1 MIEARHPLGLALVT
15 AAAATLLSGCAAAV
29 IAAPL
34 AAGAGVMRA
43 SQQDRPAKRARRQA
57 QQQAPQPG
65 QVLTAPDGSKVQITN
80 LTALPRPDGA
90 PGAPVPPGGAAPSGM
105 QYLYGSGEAAA
116 LSMQAWQALWNYLK
130 VEIGYRRDKTQI
142 RSVVLAPGSTL
153 DNPRFETCGKRP
165 MAVVLDIDE
174 TALLNLGYE
183 RDEALRGGSYDAARW
198 SRWEQSGADKVAAV
212 PGAAEALAA
221 ARREGFTVIFNSNR
235 SAASAAQ
242 TAAALDHAGLGPAE
256 LFDTLWLRG
265 EGEPSGKDARRQKI
279 AQRFCV
285 VAMAGDQL
293 GDFSDLFNAPEASVL
308 ARRNSVGGTLLAPL
322 WGAGWF
328 MLPNPVYGTGLKGG
342 VDEIFPADARWTD
355 PAPGPAT
362 PANRTP

>member
-1 MIEARHPLGLALVT
+1 MTATRLPAGFAL
-15 AAAATLLSGCAAAV
+15 AAAGGILLSGCAAAV

-34 AAGAGVMRA
+34 AAGAGVLKA
-43 SQQDRPAKRARRQA
+43 GKQDRPSRRERAR
-57 QQQAPQPG
+57 QQALPAPKPG
-65 QVLTAPDGSKVQITN
+65 QVYTAPDGSKVQLTT
-80 LTALPRPDGA
+80 LTALP
-90 PGAPVPPGGAAPSGM
+90 PPTGAAATPAVPTGNAPPGM

-116 LSMQAWQALWNYLK
+116 LSMQAYQALWNYLK
-130 VEIGYRRDKTQI
+130 NEIGYRRDKTQI

-153 DNPRFETCGKRP
+153 DNPRFDTCGKRP
-165 MAVVLDIDE
+165 LAVVLDVDE

-183 RDEALRGGSYDAARW
+183 HDEAARGGTYDAARW
-198 SRWEQSGADKVAAV
+198 SRWEQTGADKVAAV

-235 SAASAAQ
+235 SAASAVQ
-242 TAAALDHAGLGPAE
+242 TAAAIEHAGLGPAA

-265 EGEPSGKDARRQKI
+265 EGETSGKDARRQKI
-279 AQRFCV
+279 AQRYCV

-293 GDFSDLFNAPEASVL
+293 GDFSDLFNAPDAPVA

-342 VDEIFPADARWTD
+342 LDDIFPPDARWTD
-355 PAPGPAT
+355 PGAT
-362 PANRTP
+362 P

>member
-1 MIEARHPLGLALVT
+1 MIATRLPAGLALAS
-15 AAAATLLSGCAAAV
+15 AAAISLSGCAAAV
-29 IAAPL
+29 VAAPRM
-34 AAGAGVMRA
+34 AGAGVLKA
-43 SQQDRPAKRARRQA
+43 SKQDRPSKRDRKRAQQQQ

-65 QVLTAPDGSKVQITN
+65 EIFTAPDGSKVQVTS
-80 LTALPRPDGA
+80 LTALPPPTGA
-90 PGAPVPPGGAAPSGM
+90 PAAPPASGGNTPAGM

-116 LSMQAWQALWNYLK
+116 LSLQAYQALWNYLK
-130 VEIGYRRDKTQI
+130 VEIGYRRDKSQI

-153 DNPRFETCGKRP
+153 DNPRFEACGKRP
-165 MAVVLDIDE
+165 MAVVLDVDE

-183 RDEALRGGSYDAARW
+183 RDEAARGGSYDAARW
-198 SRWEQSGADKVAAV
+198 SRWEQTGADKVAAV

-235 SAASAAQ
+235 SVASAAQ
-242 TAAALDHAGLGPAE
+242 TAAALDHAGLGPAD

-279 AQRFCV
+279 AQRYCV

-293 GDFSDLFNAPEASVL
+293 GDFSDLFNAPDAPVL
-308 ARRNSVGGTLLAPL
+308 SRRNSVGGTLLAPL

-342 VDEIFPADARWTD
+342 VDDIFPPDTRWTD
-355 PAPGPAT
+355 PGVAP
-362 PANRTP
+362 R

>member
-1 MIEARHPLGLALVT
+1 MTGLRPAVGVAI
-15 AAAATLLSGCAAAV
+15 AAASAMLLSGCAAAMV
-29 IAAPL
+29 AAPV
-34 AAGAGVMRA
+34 AAGAGVLKA
-43 SQQDRPAKRARRQA
+43 SKQDRPSKRDRRRA
-57 QQQAPQPG
+57 AQQAPKPG
-65 QVLTAPDGSKVQITN
+65 QVFTAPDGSKVQVTT
-80 LTALPRPDGA
+80 LTVLPRPDGA
-90 PGAPVPPGGAAPSGM
+90 AGGAASGAPAGM

-116 LSMQAWQALWNYLK
+116 LSIQAYQALWNYLK
-130 VEIGYRRDKTQI
+130 NEIGYRRDKSQV

-174 TALLNLGYE
+174 TVLLNLGYE
-183 RDEALRGGSYDAARW
+183 RDEAARGGGYDAARW
-198 SRWEQSGADKVAAV
+198 RRWEQSGADKVAAV

-242 TAAALDHAGLGPAE
+242 TAAALDHAGLGPAT

-265 EGEPSGKDARRQKI
+265 EGEPGGKDARRQKI
-279 AQRFCV
+279 AQRYCV

-293 GDFSDLFNAPEASVL
+293 GDFSDLFNAADAPVA

-342 VDEIFPADARWTD
+342 LDEIFPPEAVWTD
-355 PAPGPAT
+355 PGAAP
-362 PANRTP
+362 R

>member
-1 MIEARHPLGLALVT
+1 
-15 AAAATLLSGCAAAV
+15 
-29 IAAPL
+29 
-34 AAGAGVMRA
+34 
-43 SQQDRPAKRARRQA
+43 
-57 QQQAPQPG
+57 
-65 QVLTAPDGSKVQITN
+65 
-80 LTALPRPDGA
+80 
-90 PGAPVPPGGAAPSGM
+90 M
-105 QYLYGSGEAAA
+105 QFLYGSGEAAA
-116 LSMQAWQALWNYLK
+116 LSLQAYQALWNYLK
-130 VEIGYRRDKTQI
+130 VEIGYRRDKTQV

-153 DNPRFETCGKRP
+153 DNPRFEPCGKRP

-183 RDEALRGGSYDAARW
+183 RDEASRGGSYDAARW
-198 SRWEQSGADKVAAV
+198 ARWEQSGADQVAAV

-242 TAAALDHAGLGPAE
+242 TAAALDHAGLGPAA

-279 AQRFCV
+279 AQRFCI

-293 GDFSDLFNAPEASVL
+293 GDFSDLFNAPDAPVA

-342 VDEIFPADARWTD
+342 VDEIFPPDARWVD
-355 PAPGPAT
+355 PEEKK
-362 PANRTP
+362 

>member
-1 MIEARHPLGLALVT
+1 VSQARLPAGLALA
-15 AAAATLLSGCAAAV
+15 AAAATVLSGCAAAV

-34 AAGAGVMRA
+34 AAGAGVYKSA
-43 SQQDRPAKRARRQA
+43 QDRPSKRERRRAQA
-57 QQQAPQPG
+57 SAPKPG
-65 QVLTAPDGSKVQITN
+65 QTFTAPDGSKVQITT
-80 LTALPRPDGA
+80 LTALPPPSGVAAARAGGA
-90 PGAPVPPGGAAPSGM
+90 PAGM

-116 LSMQAWQALWNYLK
+116 LSIQAYQALWNYLK
-130 VEIGYRRDKTQI
+130 VEIGYRRDKGQV

-153 DNPRFETCGKRP
+153 DNPRFELCGKRP
-165 MAVVLDIDE
+165 MAVVLDVDE

-183 RDEALRGGSYDAARW
+183 RDEATRSAAYDAARW
-198 SRWEQSGADKVAAV
+198 TRWEQTGADKVAAV

-235 SAASAAQ
+235 SVASAAQ
-242 TAAALDHAGLGPAE
+242 TAAAIDHAGLGPAA

-265 EGEPSGKDARRQKI
+265 EGEPSGKDARRAKI
-279 AQRFCV
+279 AQRYCI

-293 GDFSDLFNAPEASVL
+293 GDFSDLFNDPHAPVL
-308 ARRNSVGGTLLAPL
+308 ARRNSVEGTLLAPL

-342 VDEIFPADARWTD
+342 VDDIFPPDARWTD
-355 PAPGPAT
+355 PEEKK
-362 PANRTP
+362 

>member
-1 MIEARHPLGLALVT
+1 VT
-15 AAAATLLSGCAAAV
+15 AARLPAGFVLAAAGAVLLSGCAAAV

-34 AAGAGVMRA
+34 AAGAGVLRA
-43 SQQDRPAKRARRQA
+43 GKQDRPSKRQRA
-57 QQQAPQPG
+57 QTQPAPKPKPG
-65 QVLTAPDGSKVQITN
+65 QVYTAPDGSTVQV
-80 LTALPRPDGA
+80 TALNALP
-90 PGAPVPPGGAAPSGM
+90 PPGGAVPTANAPPGM

-116 LSMQAWQALWNYLK
+116 LSMQAYQALWTYLK
-130 VEIGYRRDKTQI
+130 NEIGYRRDKAQI

-153 DNPRFETCGKRP
+153 DNPRFDICGKRP
-165 MAVVLDIDE
+165 LAIVLDLDE

-183 RDEALRGGSYDAARW
+183 RDEAVRGGAYDAARW
-198 SRWEQSGADKVAAV
+198 SRWEQTGADKVAAV

-235 SAASAAQ
+235 SAASAVQ
-242 TAAALDHAGLGPAE
+242 TAAAIEHAGLGPSAI
-256 LFDTLWLRG
+256 FDTLWLRG
-265 EGEPSGKDARRQKI
+265 EGEPSGKDARRHKI
-279 AQRFCV
+279 AQRYCV

-293 GDFSDLFNAPEASVL
+293 GDFSDLFNAPNTPVT

-342 VDEIFPADARWTD
+342 VDEIFPPEARWTD
-355 PAPGPAT
+355 PASGAAV
-362 PANRTP
+362 PANPTP

>member
-1 MIEARHPLGLALVT
+1 MIPARLPAGFALVT
-15 AAAATLLSGCAAAV
+15 AGAVLLSGCAAAV

-34 AAGAGVMRA
+34 AAGAGVLKA
-43 SQQDRPAKRARRQA
+43 GSQDRPSRRQRA
-57 QQQAPQPG
+57 QTQAAPKPG
-65 QVLTAPDGSKVQITN
+65 QVLTAADGSKVQVTA
-80 LTALPRPDGA
+80 LTALPPPDGA
-90 PGAPVPPGGAAPSGM
+90 PAAPAAPGNAPPGM

-116 LSMQAWQALWNYLK
+116 LSMQAYQALWNYLRT
-130 VEIGYRRDKTQI
+130 EIGYRRDKTQV

-165 MAVVLDIDE
+165 HAVVLDIDE

-183 RDEALRGGSYDAARW
+183 RDEATRGGAYDAARW
-198 SRWEQSGADKVAAV
+198 SRWEQTGADKVAAV

-242 TAAALDHAGLGPAE
+242 TAAALEHAGLGPAA

-265 EGEPSGKDARRQKI
+265 EGETSGKDSRRQKI
-279 AQRFCV
+279 AQRYCV

-293 GDFSDLFNAPEASVL
+293 GDFSDLFNAPEAPV
-308 ARRNSVGGTLLAPL
+308 ATRRNSVGGTLLAPL

-342 VDEIFPADARWTD
+342 VDEIFPPDARWTD
-355 PAPGPAT
+355 PGQGAKP
-362 PANRTP
+362 

>member
-1 MIEARHPLGLALVT
+1 MIAARLPAGLAVAG
-15 AAAATLLSGCAAAV
+15 AAAMLLSGCVAAV
-29 IAAPL
+29 VAAPL
-34 AAGAGVMRA
+34 AAGAGVARSA
-43 SQQDRPAKRARRQA
+43 QDRPSKRERRRA
-57 QQQAPQPG
+57 QQPAPKPG
-65 QVLTAPDGSKVQITN
+65 QVLTVPDGSKAQVTG
-80 LTALPRPDGA
+80 LTALPPPSGA
-90 PGAPVPPGGAAPSGM
+90 PAAPGGTPGTAPAGM

-116 LSMQAWQALWNYLK
+116 LSIQAWQALWTYLNN
-130 VEIGYRRDKTQI
+130 EIGFRRDKSTA

-165 MAVVLDIDE
+165 LAVVVDIDE
-174 TALLNLGYE
+174 TVLLNLGYE
-183 RDEALRGGSYDAARW
+183 RDEALRGGLYDPERW
-198 SRWEQSGADKVAAV
+198 THWEQTGADKVAAV

-242 TAAALDHAGLGPAE
+242 TAAALDHAGLGPAD

-265 EGEPSGKDARRQKI
+265 EGEPSGKDARRAKI
-279 AQRFCV
+279 AQRYCI

-293 GDFSDLFNAPEASVL
+293 GDFSDLFNAPDAAVA

-342 VDEIFPADARWTD
+342 VDDIFPPESHWADPKETK
-355 PAPGPAT
+355 
-362 PANRTP
+362 

>member
-1 MIEARHPLGLALVT
+1 MIAGRLPALLACASAGAVM
-15 AAAATLLSGCAAAV
+15 LSGCAAAV
-29 IAAPL
+29 VAAPL
-34 AAGAGVMRA
+34 MAGAGVLKS
-43 SQQDRPAKRARRQA
+43 SQQDRPSKRDRKRAAQA
-57 QQQAPQPG
+57 APKPG
-65 QVLTAPDGSKVQITN
+65 QVYTAPDGSTVRVTT
-80 LTALPRPDGA
+80 LTALPAPDGA
-90 PGAPVPPGGAAPSGM
+90 PARAAASGSAPAGM

-116 LSMQAWQALWNYLK
+116 LSMQAYQALWNYLK
-130 VEIGYRRDKTQI
+130 NEIGYRRDKSQV

-183 RDEALRGGSYDAARW
+183 RDEALRGGAYDAARW

-242 TAAALDHAGLGPAE
+242 TAAALDHAGLGPAA

-265 EGEPSGKDARRQKI
+265 EGEPSGKDPRRQRI
-279 AQRFCV
+279 AQRYCV

-293 GDFSDLFNAPEASVL
+293 GDFSDLFNAADAPVA

-342 VDEIFPADARWTD
+342 VDDVFPAESHWTD
-355 PAPGPAT
+355 PGAAP
-362 PANRTP
+362 R

>member
-1 MIEARHPLGLALVT
+1 MT
-15 AAAATLLSGCAAAV
+15 AARLPAGLVLAAASAILLSGCAAAV
-29 IAAPL
+29 IAAPI
-34 AAGAGVMRA
+34 AAGAGVLKA
-43 SQQDRPAKRARRQA
+43 GKQDRPSKRQRT
-57 QQQAPQPG
+57 QQAPKPG
-65 QVLTAPDGSKVQITN
+65 QVLTAPDGTRLQLTT
-80 LTALPRPDGA
+80 LTALP
-90 PGAPVPPGGAAPSGM
+90 PPSGAAATPDARAANAPPGM

-116 LSMQAWQALWNYLK
+116 LSMQAYQALWNYLK
-130 VEIGYRRDKTQI
+130 VEIGYRRDKSQI

-165 MAVVLDIDE
+165 LAVVLDVDE

-183 RDEALRGGSYDAARW
+183 YDEATRGGAYDAARW
-198 SRWEQSGADKVAAV
+198 SRWEQTGAEKVAAV

-242 TAAALDHAGLGPAE
+242 TAAALDHAGLGPAA

-279 AQRFCV
+279 AQRYCV

-293 GDFSDLFNAPEASVL
+293 GDFSDLFNTPDAPVA

-328 MLPNPVYGTGLKGG
+328 MLPNPVYGTGLKGAA
-342 VDEIFPADARWTD
+342 DEIFPPDARWTD
-355 PAPGPAT
+355 PGQGAKP
-362 PANRTP
+362 

>member
-1 MIEARHPLGLALVT
+1 VT
-15 AAAATLLSGCAAAV
+15 AVRLPAGFALAGAGAVLLSGCAAAV

-34 AAGAGVMRA
+34 AAGAGVLRA
-43 SQQDRPAKRARRQA
+43 GKQDRPSKRQRTP
-57 QQQAPQPG
+57 APPAPKPG
-65 QVLTAPDGSKVQITN
+65 QVYTAPDGSTVQVTGLN
-80 LTALPRPDGA
+80 ALP
-90 PGAPVPPGGAAPSGM
+90 PPSGAAAPPAVPTVKAPPGM

-116 LSMQAWQALWNYLK
+116 LSMQAYQALWNYLK
-130 VEIGYRRDKTQI
+130 VEIGYRRDKTQV

-153 DNPRFETCGKRP
+153 DNPRFDTCGKRP
-165 MAVVLDIDE
+165 MAVVLDVDE

-183 RDEALRGGSYDAARW
+183 RDEAVRGGTYDAARW
-198 SRWEQSGADKVAAV
+198 SRWEQTGADKVAAV

-235 SAASAAQ
+235 SAASAVQ
-242 TAAALDHAGLGPAE
+242 TAAAIEHAGLGPAA

-279 AQRFCV
+279 AQRYCV

-293 GDFSDLFNAPEASVL
+293 GDFSDLFNAPNAPVA

-342 VDEIFPADARWTD
+342 VDDIFPPDARWTD
-355 PAPGPAT
+355 PVAT
-362 PANRTP
+362 P